1 MYRKI
6 SKSAEALLDKA
17 NEVLKESKSTEALL
31 DIPWHWRHEVEIVY
45 LYLRM
50 YGFISLEDPSENM
63 HCAFL
68 GYPCV
73 IINVQCAVS
82 VLGP

>member
-1 MYRKI
+1 MAFYC
-6 SKSAEALLDKA
+6 
-17 NEVLKESKSTEALL
+17 VLPGVFQESLFGKTYHIDSQ
-31 DIPWHWRHEVEIVY
+31 WKV
-45 LYLRM
+45 
-50 YGFISLEDPSENM
+50 EDPSENM